1 MWKLSIK
8 PRSLARK
15 AVNGCREKH
24 SGKKEERPLCGCR
37 QASERPRY
45 DDDKWD
51 RKLMSL
57 TCRTYLLLCA
67 IMSHYALM
75 DMKCPLAKQPAGNS
89 FKGKERRKGKI
100 DWIIRF
106 TSHLSDKLCFSFQ
119 TYKTKCRKSR
129 LRFTWPMCQ
138 VKQNEHVQN
147 KFVNLYV
154 SEHAVVS
161 RQTKKNAETKNRK
174 VPWPRVLERWLWW
187 CIARRMRTPTG
198 TKTLTMCRVS
208 RWQ

>member
-15 AVNGCREKH
+15 AVDGCREKH

-57 TCRTYLLLCA
+57 TRRTYLLFCA
-67 IMSHYALM
+67 LMSHYALM

-89 FKGKERRKGKI
+89 FQGKERRKGKM

-106 TSHLSDKLCFSFQ
+106 TSHLSDILCFSLQ
-119 TYKTKCRKSR
+119 TYKTKCRKR
-129 LRFTWPMCQ
+129 WLRFTWPKLNKMNMYKTNVLIYMFQNMLLFLGRQKKCRNK
-138 VKQNEHVQN
+138 KQEGSLTSN
-147 KFVNLYV
+147 
-154 SEHAVVS
+154 
-161 RQTKKNAETKNRK
+161 
-174 VPWPRVLERWLWW
+174 
-187 CIARRMRTPTG
+187 TG
-198 TKTLTMCRVS
+198 ALTVMMYS
-208 RWQ
+208 